1 MRRRWFT
8 GLAALP
14 LFSLSLIAA
23 PAAGQGWIEPLNGRP
38 DPGVVK
44 VRTNV
49 MVRVTDRVALVE
61 VEEWFRN
68 NGVRGL
74 GEGDYIYPLPGEA
87 VFSNFSL
94 FQGDQE
100 LRGETMDANRARS
113 IYEEIVRRK
122 KDPALIELVGH
133 GMVRARVFPINPG
146 ETRRI
151 TMRYTQVLKRAGD
164 ALQFRYAAAGRFAG
178 ILPAGTERG
187 QGAQRVREDAP
198 LTFSLTA
205 ENGELFGEPFSPTHE
220 VRIARERGRLTVR
233 PQGSLSGDFVL
244 FLPLGDDAVGLTLAT
259 HRPSGEDGYFMLTL
273 SPSEVRVNTRVQRD
287 ITAVVD
293 VSGSMSGE
301 KIEQARAALRQL
313 LQSLDRGDRF
323 RLIRFSSGVSSYDP
337 DWTPATPE
345 QIRNAL
351 EWVDELRAE
360 GGTNISGALA
370 EAFRATSPGTR
381 LPVVVFMTDGLPSA
395 GETNPE
401 RIAQIAERAGG
412 RTRVFAFGVG
422 YDVNTYLLD
431 RLGAAG
437 RGNAQYVQPGED
449 VEQALGTLATRIRH
463 PVLADL
469 EIAGSPVRFDDVY
482 PRELPDLFA
491 GDELVIFG
499 RYQPVRGNRRDA
511 SGDLVIRGQR
521 NGGAEQYA
529 LRATFPAH
537 ENDNDFIPRL
547 WASRKIGALQQEVKL
562 NGANPEL
569 VEEIRQTALRYGLLS
584 EYTSYLVQEPELL
597 MSGAGADRALMG
609 NGVMPTAAPASARRQ
624 DSLSSGR
631 QAVLAAEASR
641 RSREARTL
649 ADVMQAQSAAME
661 RAEEVDG
668 RIGNESGTRTVA
680 GRHFTMKNGEWVDVA
695 WREGVRTITV
705 EPFSEAYFAV
715 LRALPELGA
724 YWKAFDRVTVMGRA
738 VAIQLEAGGTAML
751 NAADVAGVV
760 QQFRAK

>member
-8 GLAALP
+8 GFAALP
-14 LFSLSLIAA
+14 LLSVTLIAS
-23 PAAGQGWIEPLNGRP
+23 PANGQGWIEPPDGRT

-74 GEGDYIYPLPGEA
+74 GEGDYIFPLPGEA

-133 GMVRARVFPINPG
+133 GMVRARVFPFNPG
-146 ETRRI
+146 ETRKI

-164 ALQFRYAAAGRFAG
+164 ALQFRYAAAGRFSG
-178 ILPAGTERG
+178 ILATGTERG

-198 LTFSLTA
+198 LTFTLMA
-205 ENGELFGEPFSPTHE
+205 ENGELYRQPFSPTHE
-220 VRIARERGRLTVR
+220 VRVVRERGRLTVR
-233 PQGSLSGDFVL
+233 PQGTLSGDFVL

-259 HRPSGEDGYFMLTL
+259 HRPSGEAGYFMLTL
-273 SPSEVRVNTRVQRD
+273 SPSEVRANARVARD

-323 RLIRFSSGVSSYDP
+323 RLIRFSSRVSSYDP
-337 DWTPATPE
+337 EWTAAAPD
-345 QIRNAL
+345 QIRRAL
-351 EWVDELRAE
+351 EWVDDLRAE

-370 EAFRATSPGTR
+370 EAFRATSPQTR

-401 RIAQIAERAGG
+401 RIAQLAERDGG
-412 RTRVFAFGVG
+412 RARVFAFGVG

-449 VEQALGTLATRIRH
+449 VEQALAALATRIRH

-482 PRELPDLFA
+482 PRRLPDLFA

-499 RYQPVRGNRRDA
+499 RYQPNRGDRRDA
-511 SGDLVIRGQR
+511 TGDLVIRGER
-521 NGGAEQYA
+521 NGGAERYT
-529 LRATFPAH
+529 LRASFPAH

-562 NGANPEL
+562 NGANAEL

-584 EYTSYLVQEPELL
+584 EYTSYLVQEPEL
-597 MSGAGADRALMG
+597 MTRADRARMG
-609 NGVMPTAAPASARRQ
+609 NAMPASSPANAQAQ
-624 DSLSSGR
+624 DMSGR
-631 QAVLAAEASR
+631 GAVLAAEASR
-641 RSREARTL
+641 RSREAKTL
-649 ADVMQAQSAAME
+649 ADVVQAQTAALE
-661 RAEEVDG
+661 RAEERDG
-668 RIGNESGTRTVA
+668 RVGNESGARMVA
-680 GRHFTMKNGEWVDVA
+680 GRRFMQTNGA
-695 WREGVRTITV
+695 WTDATFRTGARTIRV
-705 EPFSEAYFAV
+705 EPFSEAYFAM
-715 LRALPELGA
+715 LRALPELEA
-724 YWKAFDRVTVMGRA
+724 WWKAFDQVTVMGRD
-738 VAIQLEAGGTAML
+738 VAIELTAGGAARMS
-751 NAADVAGVV
+751 AADVAGVV